1 MKTNFEKLAQTKH
14 MLEWLSDNPFEEI
27 TATTEQM
34 FIQQSPGTQML
45 AFEVTSEPQ
54 WLTGGRK
61 QEDDETN
68 MILVRCGMAVACDFT
83 LQDDNGTYDL
93 SGVFTWVGANMDAQP
108 RTRIWMDLDGTL
120 EEFGMEGELRE
131 RIFALDE

>member
-1 MKTNFEKLAQTKH
+1 MKTNFEKLEPTKH
-14 MLEWLSDNPFEEI
+14 MLEWLSDEPFEEI
-27 TATTEQM
+27 TATTEEL
-34 FIQQSPGTQML
+34 FIRQSPSTKML
-45 AFEVTSEPQ
+45 SFEVISEPQ

-61 QEDDETN
+61 NEEDETKV
-68 MILVRCGMAVACDFT
+68 ILVRCGMAVACDFT

-93 SGVFTWVGANMDAQP
+93 TGVFTWVGANMDTNPQ
-108 RTRIWMDLDGTL
+108 TRIWMDLDGTL